1 MTTDAPSQ
9 ERVAVVDPSN
19 RFACAAPRWRMRRDN
34 LIHRACYI
42 LVFNSRGELFVH
54 QRTDTKDVY
63 PGFFDLAAGGVVLAG
78 ESYDAAAQRE
88 LAEELGIAD
97 QPLTALFD
105 FFWEDAHCRVWG
117 RVYRCVHDGPMRLQ
131 PEEIVSGRFMPPEIV
146 EHDLPADRITPDSL
160 EALRRYLEGE
170 KESAPDG
177 SLRRT

>member
-1 MTTDAPSQ
+1 MTTVLPSQ

-131 PEEIVSGRFMPPEIV
+131 PEEIVSGRFMPPEVV

>member
-1 MTTDAPSQ
+1 MKTDTPSQ

-88 LAEELGIAD
+88 LAEELGITG
-97 QPLTALFD
+97 QPLAELFD

-117 RVYRCVHDGPMRLQ
+117 RVYRCVHDGPMTLQ
-131 PEEIVSGRFMPPEIV
+131 PEEIVSGRFMPPDAV
-146 EHDLPADRITPDSL
+146 ERELPLDRITPDSL
-160 EALRRYLEGE
+160 EAFRIFLERE
-170 KESAPDG
+170 EQSASD
-177 SLRRT
+177 

>member
-1 MTTDAPSQ
+1 MTTDLASQ

-54 QRTDTKDVY
+54 QRTDSKDVY

-78 ESYDAAAQRE
+78 ESYDAAARRE
-88 LAEELGIAD
+88 LAEELGID
-97 QPLTALFD
+97 GKPLEARFD

-117 RVYRCVHDGPMRLQ
+117 RVYRCVHDGPMTLQ
-131 PEEIVSGRFMPPEIV
+131 PEEVVSGRFMLPDAV
-146 EHDLPADRITPDSL
+146 QRDLPLDRITPDSL
-160 EALRRYLEGE
+160 AALRLYLAGGGL
-170 KESAPDG
+170 SLPD
-177 SLRRT
+177 

>member
-1 MTTDAPSQ
+1 MTTTPSNQ

-42 LVFNSRGELFVH
+42 LVFNSRGDLFVH

-63 PGFFDLAAGGVVLAG
+63 PGFYDLAVGGVVLAG

-88 LAEELGIAD
+88 LAEETGIAGT
-97 QPLTALFD
+97 PLETLFD

-117 RVYRCVHDGPMRLQ
+117 RIYRCVHDGPMTLQ
-131 PEEIVSGRFMPPEIV
+131 PEEIVSGRFMSLGAIKR
-146 EHDLPADRITPDSL
+146 DLPVDQITPDSL
-160 EALRRYLEGE
+160 EAFRLYLEGGGQ
-170 KESAPDG
+170 PVPG
-177 SLRRT
+177 

>member
-1 MTTDAPSQ
+1 
-9 ERVAVVDPSN
+9 
-19 RFACAAPRWRMRRDN
+19 
-34 LIHRACYI
+34 
-42 LVFNSRGELFVH
+42 
-54 QRTDTKDVY
+54 VY

-131 PEEIVSGRFMPPEIV
+131 PEEIVSGRFMPPEVV

>member
-1 MTTDAPSQ
+1 
-9 ERVAVVDPSN
+9 
-19 RFACAAPRWRMRRDN
+19 MRRDN

-146 EHDLPADRITPDSL
+146 EHDLPTDRITPDSR